1 MQTPR
6 ESQSKA
12 HESIFAWL
20 PMGRQSSALDGS
32 SLISAIQLP
41 SLGCAGLLTR
51 IVFPVLDLIFTG
63 PQRARSLPPHPNPPQ
78 TEEQGHR
85 AACCLPNGPMP
96 TKPWAGVEDAPKERL
111 LPDVP
116 TPGAGVF

>member
-6 ESQSKA
+6 GSQSKA

-20 PMGRQSSALDGS
+20 PMGWQSSALDGS

-41 SLGCAGLLTR
+41 SPGCAGLLTR
-51 IVFPVLDLIFTG
+51 IVFPVLYLIFTG

-78 TEEQGHR
+78 T
-85 AACCLPNGPMP
+85 
-96 TKPWAGVEDAPKERL
+96 
-111 LPDVP
+111 
-116 TPGAGVF
+116 GAGPQGSLLLTKRSNANKALGRC